1 MKKKSALILAGLL
14 CALSF
19 ASCQSSSPTSEKGA
33 AGGSGDQPKMVIAIS
48 EQQEYFY
55 RKAIAKYCKLHPETE
70 VEIEVIPYIDNT
82 PTKKTEKDRKAAK
95 DMQVQIMAGKGPD
108 VFLLDENN
116 EVLPDMIKSSY
127 NGVFL
132 DLNTVMD
139 GLKDLPLNQTVLKAG
154 EIDGKQYFLPLG
166 YMLTGIAVT
175 DDMLGDWRPSSDQPA
190 QFLEEVANHTG
201 VEKFPSEFLLK
212 DYIPGLFGSPV
223 LDYEEKTITFSQELQ
238 DLAELLAERQELSSE
253 EVSELPNVALMGHY
267 TANSFETFVQNSLT
281 SGIDVTFLPFP
292 NGEGGINAQVNVFA
306 AVRANSACA
315 SQAGEFLA
323 FLLSDEMQGSTGWEN
338 FGSGRMPTALPI
350 NNNAFVPVYQYRF
363 TYGTEEYQEAAA
375 KKAEELFQLTQ
386 QATTARFCQY
396 ENSLVFNAV
405 FMTSENSSAEKKLD
419 DLKNELRFYF
429 EE

>member
-33 AGGSGDQPKMVIAIS
+33 AGSSGDQPKMVIAIS

-55 RKAIAKYCKLHPETE
+55 RKAIVKYCKLHPETE
-70 VEIEVIPYIDNT
+70 VEIEVVPHIDNT
-82 PTKKTEKDRKAAK
+82 PTEKTEKDQKAVK
-95 DMQVQIMAGKGPD
+95 DMQVQIMAGKGAD
-108 VFLLDENN
+108 VFLLDEDN
-116 EVLPDMIKSSY
+116 EVLPDMIKSSR

-154 EIDGKQYFLPLG
+154 KVDGKQWFLPLG
-166 YMLTGIAVT
+166 YMLAGVAVT

-267 TANSFETFVQNSLT
+267 IANSFETFVQNSLT

-350 NNNAFVPVYQYRF
+350 NNNAFVPAYQYWF

-386 QATTARFCQY
+386 QVTTARFCQR
-396 ENSLVFNAV
+396 ENSLVFEAV
-405 FMTSENSSAEKKLD
+405 FMTNENRSVEEKLD